1 MTRSNKPARD
11 DKPRAKGIGAV
22 VEWARD
28 LFQAREFVILA
39 AFVFFILAI
48 FCGLIKL
55 TVIDAAD
62 LSSQADNQHLKT
74 AKDIAKRGTI
84 YDRNGEVIASSVES
98 ITINVNPNDIDY
110 AASITDEQKA
120 GMTPAAEAVATKI
133 YEVLGSTY
141 DKSYDDYYEMVTRQ
155 GTAYVIIQRRCDKDL
170 ADKLKKELKEASLI
184 GVYYES
190 DSTRVYPNGTIGS
203 QVIGTVGLKMLDES
217 GNIVAD
223 EDVAGRTDLTESY
236 RGTSGLELEYDSLL
250 SGTNGAITQEKGESG
265 LPVAGGAI
273 VVNKAVDGEDMI
285 TSLDIKLQQK
295 AEKSLKSAVKKY
307 SAKGGSV
314 TVMDASNGEIY
325 ACASFTKGKDGS
337 YDYDAGK
344 LWSVADSYEPGSTY
358 KTFTAYSVLA
368 NSKTTTSTTFSVPEK
383 LKVYDH
389 TVKDSHERSG
399 TETMSLNQIIAE
411 SSNIGTVLAS
421 RKVGLDDLY
430 KTYNKFGFGKSTGID
445 FPGAASGSLEETKD
459 WDGVQAANITFGQ
472 GVAVTGVQ
480 LVRGYGAIQQGGTL
494 RTPHFLTSLPNN
506 AEKSAEM
513 TKSLTKSKKVASK
526 STCSQVTKMLRS
538 VVTSGTGKEATIK
551 GIKVVGKTG
560 TAEIPSSTGSYL
572 VGTYIVSFCGWMED
586 TDCDLVCLVT
596 LEQPKTE
603 VGGGGVCGP
612 VFADIM
618 SFAANR
624 YQVSND

>member
-1 MTRSNKPARD
+1 MSRSTRQTH
-11 DKPRAKGIGAV
+11 GA
-22 VEWARD
+22 ASSGANSD
-28 LFQAREFVILA
+28 SSTRELVILGIFA
-39 AFVFFILAI
+39 AFVLVI
-48 FCGLIKL
+48 FGGLVKL
-55 TVIDAAD
+55 TVIDAPS
-62 LSSQADNQHLKT
+62 LNSQADSQHLKT
-74 AKDIAKRGTI
+74 TKDIAKRGTI

-98 ITINVNPNDIDY
+98 TTINVNPNDIDY
-110 AASITDEQKA
+110 AASVTDEEKA
-120 GMTPAAEAVATKI
+120 ALTPAAEAVATKL

-155 GTAYVIIQRRCDKDL
+155 GTAYVVIQRRCDKDL
-170 ADKLKKELKEASLI
+170 ADKLKKELKEANLI

-190 DSTRVYPNGTIGS
+190 DSTRVYPNGGIGS
-203 QVIGTVGLKMLDES
+203 QVIGTVGLKMVDED

-223 EDVAGRTDLTESY
+223 DDVAGRTDLTESY
-236 RGTSGLELEYDSLL
+236 RGTSGLELQYDSLL
-250 SGTNGAITQEKGESG
+250 SGTNGSITQEKGESG
-265 LPVAGGAI
+265 IPVAGGAM

-325 ACASFTKGKDGS
+325 ACASFAKDKKSGS
-337 YDYDAGK
+337 YSYDAGK
-344 LWSVADSYEPGSTY
+344 LWSVADSYEPGSTF
-358 KTFTAYSVLA
+358 KAFTAYSVLA
-368 NSKTTTSTTFSVPEK
+368 NSKTTTSTTFSVPAK

-389 TVKDSHERSG
+389 TVTDSHERSG
-399 TETMSLNQIIAE
+399 TETTSLTKIIAD

-421 RKVGLDDLY
+421 RKVSLDDLY
-430 KTYNKFGFGKSTGID
+430 KTYSKFGFGKSSGVD
-445 FPGAASGSLEETKD
+445 FPGAATGSLEETKD

-472 GVAVTGVQ
+472 GVAVTGMQ
-480 LVRGYGAIQQGGTL
+480 LIRAYGALEQGGIL

-506 AEKSAEM
+506 AEKSAKV

-526 STCSQVTKMLRS
+526 TTCSEVTSMLRS
-538 VVTSGTGKEATIK
+538 VVTSGTGKEAAIK

-572 VGTYIVSFCGWMED
+572 QGTWIVSFCGWMED

-596 LEQPKTE
+596 LEQPETE